1 MPVKTFARRLFP
13 AGLLLLAATA
23 AIAAGPTD
31 RFDSALAHV
40 SRSPADV
47 KRDVADHSAEI
58 LRLTGIK
65 PGMKVADVLG
75 GDGYFSELLSYV
87 VGSKGHVDLINN
99 AAFDQWSGTDLTV
112 RLANSRLPNVEHRTL
127 DLNHMDLKARS
138 LDAVLLIKVYHDLYW
153 VDPEGVWP
161 KVDAA
166 SVLDQIAQAL
176 KRGGVLLLVD
186 HAAKSGHGS
195 ADASTLHRIDEDFA
209 IQDFESR
216 GFKVIAKSDLLRRPE
231 DPREQ
236 ISYKP
241 PMLGKT
247 DKFVLVF
254 KKTAR

>member
-1 MPVKTFARRLFP
+1 MSVKTLARRILP
-13 AGLLLLAATA
+13 AGVLLITA
-23 AIAAGPTD
+23 AAAFAAGPTD

-40 SRSPADV
+40 GRGPADM
-47 KRDVADHSAEI
+47 KRDVADHSDEI
-58 LRLTGIK
+58 LRLTGVK

-87 VGSKGHVDLINN
+87 VGPKGHVELINN
-99 AAFDQWSGTDLTV
+99 AAFDEWSGSALTS
-112 RLANSRLPNVEHRTL
+112 RLANGRLPNVEHRTV
-127 DLNHMDLKARS
+127 DLNHMGLKAES

-153 VDPEGVWP
+153 IDSEGVWP
-161 KVDAA
+161 KIDTA
-166 SVLDQIAQAL
+166 SVLDQIAHAL

-186 HAAKSGHGS
+186 HSAKSGHGS
-195 ADASTLHRIDEDFA
+195 SDASALHRIEEDFA
-209 IQDFESR
+209 IHDFESR
-216 GFKVIAKSDLLRRPE
+216 GFKVIARSDLLRKAE

>member
-1 MPVKTFARRLFP
+1 
-13 AGLLLLAATA
+13 LLIAAAAVTT

-31 RFDSALAHV
+31 RFDSALAYV
-40 SRSPADV
+40 GRSPADM

-58 LRLTGIK
+58 LRLTGVK
-65 PGMKVADVLG
+65 PGMKVADILG
-75 GDGYFSELLSYV
+75 GDGYFSELVSHV
-87 VGSKGHVDLINN
+87 VGPKGHVDLINN
-99 AAFDQWSGTDLTV
+99 ASFDEWSGVDLTT
-112 RLANSRLPNVEHRTL
+112 RLATGRLPNVSHRTL
-127 DLNHMDLKARS
+127 DLNHMELTSGS
-138 LDAVLLIKVYHDLYW
+138 LDAILLIKVYHDLYW
-153 VDPEGVWP
+153 VDPEGAWP
-161 KVDAA
+161 KIDTA
-166 SVLDQIAQAL
+166 SVLDQIAHAL

-186 HAAKSGHGS
+186 HSAKSGRGS
-195 ADASTLHRIDEDFA
+195 ADASALHRIEEDFA
-209 IQDFESR
+209 IKDFESR